1 MALEQTNIIDPY
13 VPWTGWGDYA
23 FNDDV
28 NAITEYI
35 ENQRPKI
42 REFPQLQSMI
52 EQYESWLTNLSWFEK
67 YMTPDATKG
76 KAVYYRDQ
84 VNDIIKT
91 KLDPADIP
99 GDIGTKIVPVDPST
113 APDAW
118 STFMNQF
125 IPESLS
131 SGIKKIAIGVVIV
144 ATGGAV
150 IYLFG
155 PAIRSIVSAKAE
167 QRFGKKESTI

>member
-42 REFPQLQSMI
+42 KEFPQLQSVI
-52 EQYESWLTNLSWFEK
+52 EEYEQWLTNLSWFEK
-67 YMTPDATKG
+67 YMTPDSTLG

-84 VNDIIKT
+84 INDIIGT
-91 KLDPADIP
+91 RLDPSTIP
-99 GDIGTKIVPVDPST
+99 GDIANKIVPVDPKT
-113 APDAW
+113 AESPLA
-118 STFMNQF
+118 TFVHQF
-125 IPESLS
+125 IPQSVITGFL
-131 SGIKKIAIGVVIV
+131 VVLG
-144 ATGGAV
+144 GGAI

-155 PAIRSIVSAKAE
+155 PAIKTIVTKKTE
-167 QRFGKKESTI
+167 QHFASKEKVQSNEQ